1 MGPGEKKRT
10 PKYTLRFPPPRP
22 TIRVAR
28 GARCLFDDGD
38 GRRSLNSSNSPGSGR
53 YWRYDDPMRLD
64 TAAILAQRVDEVA
77 SWCSLQELTAFHQ
90 DSPDQAHRRELL
102 KEANRLLTTARYKGE
117 SWLQRSLPNGR
128 RWTRAMNLIK
138 EADPDSL
145 APLEHQLRSSKLKPT
160 HSIGGSY
167 SEESIQEIV
176 DGVIDLRSSLIKS
189 RLFREHTPSSQLR
202 GRLLLY
208 IPSENVSDGASRFA
222 SNGFFDA
229 DDCPPWDLW
238 LRYSDRALINW
249 VPEVL
254 FPLAQAGIDANPV
267 ECIRWAD

>member
-1 MGPGEKKRT
+1 
-10 PKYTLRFPPPRP
+10 
-22 TIRVAR
+22 
-28 GARCLFDDGD
+28 
-38 GRRSLNSSNSPGSGR
+38 
-53 YWRYDDPMRLD
+53 MRQD

-77 SWCSLQELTAFHQ
+77 LWCSLQELTAFHQ
-90 DSPDQAHRRELL
+90 DSPDQARRRELL
-102 KEANRLLTTARYKGE
+102 KEANRLLVKARYRGQ

-128 RWTRAMNLIK
+128 QWTRAMNLIR

-145 APLEHQLRSSKLKPT
+145 ASLEHQLRSSKLKPT
-160 HSIGGSY
+160 DSIGSSY
-167 SEESIQEIV
+167 CEESRQEIV
-176 DGVIDLRSSLIKS
+176 NRVIDLRSSLIKS
-189 RLFREHTPSSQLR
+189 QLFGEHATPSSQLR

-229 DDCPPWDLW
+229 YDCPPWDLW
-238 LRYSDRALINW
+238 LRYSDRILISW

-254 FPLAQAGIDANPV
+254 FPLAQAGIDANPI